1 MRRRLALLGMTVLT
15 LLTVTTTGA
24 NATTNTANNATFSAH
39 PRIVLG
45 VPWGCC

>member
-24 NATTNTANNATFSAH
+24 NATTNTANNATFSAVQYILLDI
-39 PRIVLG
+39 PM
-45 VPWGCC
+45 GCC